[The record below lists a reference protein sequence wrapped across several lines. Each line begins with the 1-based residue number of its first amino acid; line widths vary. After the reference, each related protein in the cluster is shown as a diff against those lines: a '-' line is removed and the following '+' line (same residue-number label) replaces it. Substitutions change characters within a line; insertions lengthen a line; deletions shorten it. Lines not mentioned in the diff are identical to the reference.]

1 MSRWKCGKMG
11 GMVLVLWA
19 LLVFAGGVLTAEA
32 EATTAPDLAWADLH
46 DGGAQYNDDGY
57 RCRLAPDGH
66 LVVAG
71 ESTEAVGGVD
81 LLLRKLDRQNGNE
94 LWSYRLDGY
103 DDKDI
108 AITDMTWDSAGQLLV
123 AGYIRGCVG

>member
-1 MSRWKCGKMG
+1 MLMWKRGKMQG
-11 GMVLVLWA
+11 VVLALWAPLVLA
-19 LLVFAGGVLTAEA
+19 SGLVASAAGAQTDP
-32 EATTAPDLAWADLH
+32 TLAWADLH

-57 RCRLAPDGH
+57 RCRMAPDGH

-81 LLLRKLDRQNGNE
+81 LLLRKLDRQDGHE
-94 LWSYRLDGY
+94 LWSYRYEGY
-103 DDKDI
+103 DGKDI
-108 AITDMTWDSAGQLLV
+108 AIADMTWDSVGQLLV